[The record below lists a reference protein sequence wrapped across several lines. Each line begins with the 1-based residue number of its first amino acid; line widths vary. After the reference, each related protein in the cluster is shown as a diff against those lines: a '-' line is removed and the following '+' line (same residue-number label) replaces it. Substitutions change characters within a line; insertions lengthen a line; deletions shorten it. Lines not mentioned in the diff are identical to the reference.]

1 VAPTPAAFCEIPQVL
16 KYTLHSVSLN
26 CFAKQ
31 NSEQNAR
38 NKIKHI
44 EENYAARD

>member
-1 VAPTPAAFCEIPQVL
+1 VDPTPAAFCEIPQVL

-31 NSEQNAR
+31 NFKQNVR
-38 NKIKHI
+38 NIIKHI
-44 EENYAARD
+44 KENYAPRG